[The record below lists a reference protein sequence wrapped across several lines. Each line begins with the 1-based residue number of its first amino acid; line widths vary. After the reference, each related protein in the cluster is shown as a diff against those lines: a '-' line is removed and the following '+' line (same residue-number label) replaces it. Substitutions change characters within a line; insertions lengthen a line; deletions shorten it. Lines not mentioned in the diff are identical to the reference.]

1 MIKYVCDTCGA
12 ELSTRRTLL
21 KIATVSEI
29 FGTETALCSSEY
41 DLCEECA
48 RRIRGAAERHC
59 WTEPTEEEPVKEAA
73 KEEPAEDIVPAEE
86 QKKKKTGQEGEGC
99 QRGSRKDRR
108 AEERRLAGK
117 GDLRGDARVSG
128 DGIQSPEDG
137 EGRGSR
143 DGAV

>member
-41 DLCEECA
+41 DLCENCA
-48 RRIRGAAERHC
+48 RRIRGAAERHS
-59 WTEPTEEEPVKEAA
+59 WEEEQTAPREEPEMKEAA

-86 QKKKKTGQEGEGC
+86 QKKKTGQEGEGC

-128 DGIQSPEDG
+128 DGI
-137 EGRGSR
+137 
-143 DGAV
+143 